1 VCSLKKSLLSI
12 DRDLASESLKQGLG
26 WIRDINQLSCIL
38 MSRVNRSSSFALI
51 SADEILIAWEELAS
65 SPSSSE
71 ISMAKEN
78 RLSGESCS

>member
-1 VCSLKKSLLSI
+1 ME
-12 DRDLASESLKQGLG
+12 ESRQFF
-26 WIRDINQLSCIL
+26 N
-38 MSRVNRSSSFALI
+38 FALI
-51 SADEILIAWEELAS
+51 SADVIPTAREELAS